1 MPKEYLTACGHG
13 IQPFDDHK
21 IIIIDY
27 NDSKTTNRT
36 TTSSD
41 VIKSSDEVLVSFQAK
56 GLTDSF
62 FRDCAKCRRS
72 LEKNKFIIFLPSP
85 NKIKVQKQIKSI
97 KESITI
103 YNIIITQLEYLT
115 ACGHGIQPFDD
126 HKIIIIDYND
136 SKTTNRTTTSSDVI
150 KSSDEVLVS
159 FQAKGLTDS
168 FFRDCAKC
176 RRSLGEFIGQNYK
189 DDKITNMVE
198 NIIRTYGLEIMR

>member
-1 MPKEYLTACGHG
+1 LALYLIGSGTSCDG
-13 IQPFDDHK
+13 IDALDDYHNIHEK
-21 IIIIDY
+21 RCP
-27 NDSKTTNRT
+27 NHTTLSEAVHLAT
-36 TTSSD
+36 
-41 VIKSSDEVLVSFQAK
+41 
-56 GLTDSF
+56 
-62 FRDCAKCRRS
+62 
-72 LEKNKFIIFLPSP
+72 
-85 NKIKVQKQIKSI
+85 
-97 KESITI
+97 SITQWI
-103 YNIIITQLEYLT
+103 NNTRQLTFDRIDQLTIHCYDNAIAERKEECKMKGTFLIGVSEQQLHSMQGYLKALIQYLT

>member
-1 MPKEYLTACGHG
+1 
-13 IQPFDDHK
+13 
-21 IIIIDY
+21 
-27 NDSKTTNRT
+27 
-36 TTSSD
+36 
-41 VIKSSDEVLVSFQAK
+41 
-56 GLTDSF
+56 
-62 FRDCAKCRRS
+62 
-72 LEKNKFIIFLPSP
+72 
-85 NKIKVQKQIKSI
+85 
-97 KESITI
+97 
-103 YNIIITQLEYLT
+103 YLT

>member
-1 MPKEYLTACGHG
+1 YLTACGHG

-62 FRDCAKCRRS
+62 FRDCAKCRRIRTVTVYGVLFECELTLS
-72 LEKNKFIIFLPSP
+72 KLLL
-85 NKIKVQKQIKSI
+85 
-97 KESITI
+97 SIT
-103 YNIIITQLEYLT
+103 
-115 ACGHGIQPFDD
+115 
-126 HKIIIIDYND
+126 
-136 SKTTNRTTTSSDVI
+136 TTTFQLL
-150 KSSDEVLVS
+150 KTKLVNYS
-159 FQAKGLTDS
+159 AINDN
-168 FFRDCAKC
+168 
-176 RRSLGEFIGQNYK
+176 GEFIGQNYK